1 MKVARITTV
10 IALVATLATPL
21 AASANPSTNERE
33 IKGRTL
39 TSIEAI
45 RYGRS
50 ERSDPNWDR
59 VEPRSAGQG
68 SSQPASQ
75 R

>member
-1 MKVARITTV
+1 MNLARIAAV
-10 IALVATLATPL
+10 IALATLATPL
-21 AASANPSTNERE
+21 VVSANEEQKPDSSTEVNGSAMTRLE
-33 IKGRTL
+33 T
-39 TSIEAI
+39 I

-59 VEPRSAGQG
+59 VEAR
-68 SSQPASQ
+68 

>member
-1 MKVARITTV
+1 MKVARITAV
-10 IALVATLATPL
+10 AALVATLAAPL
-21 AASANPSTNERE
+21 AVSANPSTNN
-33 IKGRTL
+33 GQSL
-39 TSIEAI
+39 TDIETI

-59 VEPRSAGQG
+59 VESHSAGQG
-68 SSQPASQ
+68 SSQAPTQ

>member
-1 MKVARITTV
+1 MKVARISTV
-10 IALVATLATPL
+10 VALVATLGTPL
-21 AASANPSTNERE
+21 AVSANSSTNGRE
-33 IKGRTL
+33 INGQTL
-39 TSIEAI
+39 TGIEAV

-59 VEPRSAGQG
+59 VDSRSAGVG
-68 SSQPASQ
+68 SSQGPSQ

>member
-1 MKVARITTV
+1 MKLAGITSV
-10 IALVATLATPL
+10 VALVATLAAPL
-21 AASANPSTNERE
+21 AVSANPSTNERE
-33 IKGRTL
+33 INGRTL
-39 TSIEAI
+39 TSIETI

-59 VEPRSAGQG
+59 AESPTAGEG
-68 SSQPASQ
+68 SSQ

>member
-1 MKVARITTV
+1 MRVARITSV

-21 AASANPSTNERE
+21 AVSANPSTNGSE
-33 IKGRTL
+33 INGRTL

-59 VEPRSAGQG
+59 VERQSAE
-68 SSQPASQ
+68 Q

>member
-1 MKVARITTV
+1 MKLARITAV

-21 AASANPSTNERE
+21 AVSANPSTNARE
-33 IKGRTL
+33 INGRTL
-39 TSIEAI
+39 TGIETV

-59 VEPRSAGQG
+59 VESQSAGQG
-68 SSQPASQ
+68 SSQLPSQ

>member
-1 MKVARITTV
+1 MKVARISSV
-10 IALVATLATPL
+10 VALVATLATPL
-21 AASANPSTNERE
+21 AASANPSTDGRKIN
-33 IKGRTL
+33 GRTL

-45 RYGRS
+45 RYGSS

-59 VEPRSAGQG
+59 VERQSAGQG
-68 SSQPASQ
+68 SSQ